1 MSKQDIIE
9 IVSNAIDLASN
20 YDDEY
25 EILNFITDNVPGLK
39 IGFTFRKCISD
50 YLLKNKLEKF
60 KIYANE
66 FTQSSDFKNFKN
78 KINADLNYRKRISEY
93 MLLKINKFDTDSK
106 LNIFSKACVD
116 FFEGNIS
123 EEILEELSEILDL
136 ITFTDIKIIKTIYS
150 EFGKTTCCEYLVCGV
165 TDEACSK
172 ITSSLV
178 KMDTLG
184 LLVNRG
190 QKVNDIPTYDRGI
203 SYFKQ
208 DIPTW
213 IEECFSQPIITHY
226 CISDLGEL
234 LLKYI

>member
-1 MSKQDIIE
+1 MSKKDIIE
-9 IVSNAIDLASN
+9 IISNAVDLASN

-39 IGFTFRKCISD
+39 IGFNFRKCISD

-66 FTQSSDFKNFKN
+66 FTQSNDFKKFKS
-78 KINADLNYRKRISEY
+78 KINVDLDYRKRISEY
-93 MLLKINKFDTDSK
+93 MLLKINKFDTDLK

-116 FFEGNIS
+116 FFGGNIS

-136 ITFTDIKIIKTIYS
+136 ITLTDMKIIKAIYS
-150 EFGKTTCCEYLVCGV
+150 EFGKTTCWEYLVCGV
-165 TDEACSK
+165 TDEPCSK

-184 LLVNRG
+184 LLVNCG
-190 QKVNDIPTYDRGI
+190 QKINDIPTYEREI
-203 SYFKQ
+203 SYFNQ

-213 IEECFSQPIITHY
+213 VEECFSQPIITNY
-226 CISDLGEL
+226 CISDLGEV

>member
-1 MSKQDIIE
+1 MSKKDIIE
-9 IVSNAIDLASN
+9 IISNAVDLASN

-39 IGFTFRKCISD
+39 IGFNFRKCISD

-66 FTQSSDFKNFKN
+66 FTQSSDFKKFKS
-78 KINADLNYRKRISEY
+78 KINIDLDYRKRISEY

-136 ITFTDIKIIKTIYS
+136 IVLTDMKIIKAIYS
-150 EFGKTTCCEYLVCGV
+150 EFGKSNCCEYLVCGV
-165 TDEACSK
+165 TDEPCSK
-172 ITSSLV
+172 ISSSLV

-184 LLVNRG
+184 LLMNCG
-190 QKVNDIPTYDRGI
+190 QKIDNIPTFDKSI
-203 SYFKQ
+203 SYFRP

-213 IEECFSQPIITHY
+213 VEECFSQPIITY
-226 CISDLGEL
+226 YRISDLGEL